1 MHAHI
6 QKPRVLVFQID
17 KVLKSHGHTANCL
30 PPYHAILNAIELIWS
45 ILKRFVGRQNL
56 QFTKTKSE
64 ELTQEGIESIG
75 EKEWSACCK
84 HVMDI
89 EQEFWRRDIA
99 VEEEL
104 DRVIIYVDPDSDVTD
119 SEDSDTASVDNK
131 LMDTAD

>member
-6 QKPRVLVFQID
+6 QKPRVLEFQID
-17 KVLKSHGHTANCL
+17 KVLKSHGHTANRL

-56 QFTKTKSE
+56 QFKKTKSE
-64 ELTQEGIESIG
+64 ELTQEGIESIC

-89 EQEFWRRDIA
+89 EQKFWRRDT
-99 VEEEL
+99 
-104 DRVIIYVDPDSDVTD
+104 Y
-119 SEDSDTASVDNK
+119 
-131 LMDTAD
+131 

>member
-1 MHAHI
+1 M
-6 QKPRVLVFQID
+6 
-17 KVLKSHGHTANCL
+17 
-30 PPYHAILNAIELIWS
+30 
-45 ILKRFVGRQNL
+45 KRFVGRQNL

-89 EQEFWRRDIA
+89 EQEFWRRGIA

-119 SEDSDTASVDNK
+119 LEDSDTASVDNK
-131 LMDTAD
+131 LMDTADESKLFVQFENLKSY